1 MRNNMEYC
9 FGHPEKDA
17 KMRTVCRRSM
27 PLFESLFG
35 SESGV
40 SFSMESPI
48 PLFRLEAEEKKQYA
62 HSLPYKLKSNGS
74 QDIRLPGIKYEE
86 QYPFGEQNKRNKSKE
101 KITVLD
107 VKPLQLYQQID
118 DVKAETTHTNK
129 NVPIMGE
136 QIVNLVG
143 DIKAKLTKA
152 KEKTTNLECT
162 KKASL
167 KSSISKKE
175 APKHIVRSKSHD
187 DENVQLKFMKTTYE
201 DPVQCNDINR
211 MAPVKINS
219 MNVEAVKIKD
229 GK

>member
-1 MRNNMEYC
+1 MEYC
-9 FGHPEKDA
+9 FGHQEKES

-27 PLFESLFG
+27 PLFEILSDT
-35 SESGV
+35 
-40 SFSMESPI
+40 ESPI
-48 PLFRLEAEEKKQYA
+48 SFSIEGPIPLLGLEAEEKEQYA
-62 HSLPYKLKSNGS
+62 HSLPYKLESNGS

-86 QYPFGEQNKRNKSKE
+86 QYPLEEQKKKNKSKE
-101 KITVLD
+101 IITVLD
-107 VKPLQLYQQID
+107 VKPLKLNQQIHD
-118 DVKAETTHTNK
+118 IKEEATHTNQ
-129 NVPIMGE
+129 NVPKMGE
-136 QIVNLVG
+136 NIVNLVG

-152 KEKTTNLECT
+152 KSKTSNLECT

-167 KSSISKKE
+167 KSISKKE

-187 DENVQLKFMKTTYE
+187 DKNVQMKFMKTTYE

-211 MAPVKINS
+211 MAPVKITS